1 MVSISAVETLL
12 EEQQYVSPCP
22 FEVFFQEEVLLLAE
36 GGMAVNCLRE
46 CGA

>member
-1 MVSISAVETLL
+1 MYPLVLL
-12 EEQQYVSPCP
+12 K
-22 FEVFFQEEVLLLAE
+22 FFFQEEVLLLAE